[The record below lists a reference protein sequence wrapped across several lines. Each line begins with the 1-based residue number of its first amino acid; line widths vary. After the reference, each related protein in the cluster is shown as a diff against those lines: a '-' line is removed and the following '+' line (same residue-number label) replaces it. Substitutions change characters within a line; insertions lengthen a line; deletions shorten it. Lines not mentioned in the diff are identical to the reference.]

1 MSLNI
6 LNLMLSQISRKLKKR
21 DISAKKI
28 LKSIMLPKM
37 KAIIKIC
44 KKYKLEYDGMITV
57 MINLEVSKLITKKN
71 FKKK

>member
-6 LNLMLSQISRKLKKR
+6 LNLMLSQISRKLKNR
-21 DISAKKI
+21 EFSAKKI

-57 MINLEVSKLITKKN
+57 MINLEDTKLITKKN

>member
-6 LNLMLSQISRKLKKR
+6 LNLMLSQISRKLKNR

-28 LKSIMLPKM
+28 LKSMMLPKM

-57 MINLEVSKLITKKN
+57 MINLEDTLLITKKN
-71 FKKK
+71 LKKK